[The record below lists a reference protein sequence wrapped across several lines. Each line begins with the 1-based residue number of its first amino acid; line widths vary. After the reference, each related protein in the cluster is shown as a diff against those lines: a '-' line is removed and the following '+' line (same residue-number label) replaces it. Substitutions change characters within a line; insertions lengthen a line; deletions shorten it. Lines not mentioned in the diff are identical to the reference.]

1 MRNGTSITLSLI
13 LSFVIGASSGAALA
27 LDPGSNKAALSDY
40 QVNEVLISEAAKD
53 SEKSKEKEKDKEKS
67 KETAPDKDKDKDK
80 KAEAEEEDFKEPVIT
95 DAIDVTTD
103 KLVDAPKNYMG
114 KNIKFKSEFFAFS
127 NLALNYKPA
136 LRPQKKF
143 ISFLVY
149 RPKSKVPFSEL
160 KLAMK
165 IPKEKDPRNKM
176 LSSLQDGDTI
186 EVTGKVFSTALD
198 EPWVDVLNLKK
209 LASAK
214 KDKDKDG
221 EDNDSEN

>member
-53 SEKSKEKEKDKEKS
+53 SEKTKEKEKS
-67 KETAPDKDKDKDK
+67 KETAPDKDKDKDKDK

>member
-27 LDPGSNKAALSDY
+27 LNPGSNKAALSDY
-40 QVNEVLISEAAKD
+40 QVNEVLISEAAKEPAKD
-53 SEKSKEKEKDKEKS
+53 KSKEKS
-67 KETAPDKDKDKDK
+67 KEATSDKDKGKDKDK

-95 DAIDVTTD
+95 DAIDVTTE
-103 KLVDAPKNYMG
+103 KLVDAPKDYFG
-114 KNIKFKSEFFAFS
+114 KNIKFKSEFFS
-127 NLALNYKPA
+127 YSTLALNYKPA
-136 LRPQKKF
+136 FRSQKKF

-186 EVTGKVFSTALD
+186 EVVGKVFSTALD

-214 KDKDKDG
+214 KEKDKDG
-221 EDNDSEN
+221 DENDSEN